1 MFTAELLGMMIAW
14 LLAAILL
21 SLFLWML
28 VLIWGQIISAMKV
41 LFGLPGMSR
50 EPPNHAH
57 EHDQMSGY
65 PPVSHHGYERR
76 DYQ

>member
-1 MFTAELLGMMIAW
+1 MFTAELFGMMIAW

-28 VLIWGQIISAMKV
+28 VVIWGQIIHTLKV
-41 LFGLPGMSR
+41 WFGLPGLPR
-50 EPPNHAH
+50 EPLREPQEH
-57 EHDQMSGY
+57 EQVSGY
-65 PPVSHHGYERR
+65 PPISRNSYGRR